1 MENPMTKGFHLKME
15 AFLVLRPFWEQS
27 AIFSDV
33 DLNEEVTCPALFIVF
48 LNLSKQGRSDQ

>member
-1 MENPMTKGFHLKME
+1 MTKGFHLKME